1 MSKPV
6 TNAFATNPINCFIG
20 RPFLWRDPRSKIRKV
35 TSAIRPGSTSVKT
48 SGIRCSSS
56 LDPSPFFR
64 RGRLNCSW
72 SPSRKFLPTG
82 GYQSPGIDET
92 HLRRLALEPR
102 YLGHREEV
110 PHCGRRR
117 STRDSVQAPLMTA
130 AQFADLA
137 DCVAGISNSFCERLL
152 RDEARSSNRRCRL
165 GPSKYDH
172 FGR

>member
-1 MSKPV
+1 M
-6 TNAFATNPINCFIG
+6 NCFIG

-56 LDPSPFFR
+56 RDPSPFFR

-82 GYQSPGIDET
+82 GYQSPGIDT
-92 HLRRLALEPR
+92 RRTSAALRLSLATSAIA
-102 YLGHREEV
+102 EV

-130 AQFADLA
+130 AQFAGLA

-152 RDEARSSNRRCRL
+152 RDEARSSNPPVSTGAFEIRSLR
-165 GPSKYDH
+165 
-172 FGR
+172 